1 MTLRSPRRASRA
13 RRAPRPAPRRA
24 RRSGAQTHARKPNAR
39 AARARRFPG
48 ARTALLAAGVALLLA
63 AAALFALD
71 ALSARDYAALSRQ
84 AFASVDD
91 LAADGSDADG
101 GRDAAAG
108 IDWEALLAANGECAA
123 WLAVEGT
130 AIDYPVAQASA
141 EEPEFYLSHDFWGG
155 ANAAGCPYLDA
166 RCGAEGEAMLVY
178 GHHLGFS
185 TRMFSELFRAY
196 RQDVFDDV
204 GAATWSTTSGET
216 VFEPLMAMSVDK
228 SYTDIQRFDFDNAE
242 ELREWL
248 RALSQSATAT
258 ADDAAGLISEA
269 DRVLT
274 LVTCSSTL
282 GGQRE
287 RTLVVFVA

>member
-1 MTLRSPRRASRA
+1 MTRSELG
-13 RRAPRPAPRRA
+13 RRAPA
-24 RRSGAQTHARKPNAR
+24 
-39 AARARRFPG
+39 

-71 ALSARDYAALSRQ
+71 ALSARDYAALSQQ

-91 LAADGSDADG
+91 LAADGADADG
-101 GRDAAAG
+101 GQDADG

-130 AIDYPVAQASA
+130 AIDYPVAQASD
-141 EEPEFYLSHDFWGG
+141 EDPGYYLSHDFWGG
-155 ANAAGCPYLDA
+155 ADAAGCPYLDA

-196 RQDVFDDV
+196 RQDVFDGV

-228 SYTDIQRFDFDNAE
+228 SYADIQRFDFDDAE

-258 ADDAAGLISEA
+258 ADDADDLIDGAE
-269 DRVLT
+269 RVLT
-274 LVTCSSTL
+274 LVTCSSTI